1 MQFDCKK
8 FDRTWRIRIC
18 VGHGEGRAQGH
29 GQGRGQGHGEG
40 RCQGHGEGRG
50 QGHGEGRG
58 GEKKASSL
66 VHNAMI
72 KGGPRKIF

>member
-18 VGHGEGRAQGH
+18 V
-29 GQGRGQGHGEG
+29 
-40 RCQGHGEGRG
+40 GHGEGRG

>member
-18 VGHGEGRAQGH
+18 VGHGEGR
-29 GQGRGQGHGEG
+29 
-40 RCQGHGEGRG
+40 CQGHGEGQGHGQERG

-72 KGGPRKIF
+72 KVGPRKIF